1 MPSTDLSN
9 NVYNNDFFSNSGGRL
24 WDYIRSR
31 DKTANQT
38 TSLANLFS
46 EPLEQKQ
53 EPSKENSTSLAEG
66 QSTKRDSGAF
76 MDVLSRYRKAS
87 FHRTVSN
94 TGSLSDAIASL
105 ESNADIPAFDILS
118 RDMDVLDLVSCSQ
131 KLIRSVSSTLHEIQ
145 QVEPV
150 ITVPS
155 TDIITADLGLLE
167 VAAGSFDSIFEANE
181 HIRKHVDHQN
191 GHSPYK
197 GKPIPRIPERSIRR
211 WASEIVLALRHL
223 HAKDIICM
231 DLRPDNILLGPKGQV
246 LLTYFCR
253 RDLKQLNSEAVDEL
267 YVAPERPLTSRSD
280 WWSFGVILFEMLTG
294 RQFIEC
300 HPGGIS
306 SYYEIQYPEDDT
318 VQLSEDAKN
327 LLQEVSLDAF

>member
-1 MPSTDLSN
+1 MPCTD
-9 NVYNNDFFSNSGGRL
+9 
-24 WDYIRSR
+24 
-31 DKTANQT
+31 
-38 TSLANLFS
+38 
-46 EPLEQKQ
+46 
-53 EPSKENSTSLAEG
+53 NSTPKAAE

-87 FHRTVSN
+87 LDRSISN

-131 KLIRSVSSTLHEIQ
+131 KLIRSVSNTLQEIQ
-145 QVEPV
+145 QVESV
-150 ITVPS
+150 NTVPS
-155 TDIITADLGLLE
+155 TDIITADVGLLE
-167 VAAGSFDSIFEANE
+167 AAAGSFDSIFAANE
-181 HIRKHVDHQN
+181 HIRKHLDQN

-223 HAKDIICM
+223 HARDIICM

-246 LLTYFCR
+246 LLTFFCR
-253 RDLKQLNSEAVDEL
+253 RDLKQLNNEAVDEL
-267 YVAPERPLTSRSD
+267 YVAPERPLTTQSD

-306 SYYEIQYPEDDT
+306 SYYEIQYPDDAE
-318 VQLSEDAKN
+318 QMSDDAKT
-327 LLQEVSLDAF
+327 LLQEVY

>member
-1 MPSTDLSN
+1 MGSKS
-9 NVYNNDFFSNSGGRL
+9 
-24 WDYIRSR
+24 I
-31 DKTANQT
+31 NQT

-53 EPSKENSTSLAEG
+53 NQFKDNSMPIATV
-66 QSTKRDSGAF
+66 QSTKRGAF
-76 MDVLSRYRKAS
+76 MEVLSRYRKAS
-87 FHRTVSN
+87 FHRSASN

-131 KLIRSVSSTLHEIQ
+131 KLIRSVSNTLQETQ
-145 QVEPV
+145 QV
-150 ITVPS
+150 TVPS
-155 TDIITADLGLLE
+155 NEIITADVGLLE
-167 VAAGSFDSIFEANE
+167 IAAGSFDSIVEANE
-181 HIRKHVDHQN
+181 HIRNMHVDHQN

-197 GKPIPRIPERSIRR
+197 GKPIPRIPERSTRR

-223 HAKDIICM
+223 HAKDIVCM
-231 DLRPDNILLGPKGQV
+231 DLRPENILLGQKGQV

-253 RDLKQLNSEAVDEL
+253 RDLKQLNNEAVDDL

-294 RQFIEC
+294 RQFIGC
-300 HPGGIS
+300 HPAGIA
-306 SYYEIQYPEDDT
+306 SYYEIQYPEDDAL
-318 VQLSEDAKN
+318 QLSDDAKN
-327 LLQEVSLDAF
+327 LLQEV